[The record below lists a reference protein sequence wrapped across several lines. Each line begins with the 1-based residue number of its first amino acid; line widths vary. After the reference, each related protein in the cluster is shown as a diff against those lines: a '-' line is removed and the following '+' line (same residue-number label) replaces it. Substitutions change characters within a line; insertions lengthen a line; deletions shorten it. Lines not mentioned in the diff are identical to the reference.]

1 MAETTPA
8 QQDAYA
14 LLLQVFT
21 NYGLASL
28 APKILE
34 YVQQGFSSDTIS
46 IQLQG
51 TAEYKQRFS
60 ANETRRKAGLRVL
73 SPAEYLST
81 ETGYRQV
88 MAQAGFPSGFYDSP
102 DDFAKYIGND
112 TSVDEIKER
121 ADAAVKVAKNSDPGY
136 RQMLSTEFG
145 IQFTDGDIAAF
156 ALDQKRALPVLQR
169 QADAIGIADAARKQ
183 ALGYSAA
190 RATQLAEL
198 GVTADQAQQA
208 YSQIAEATAA
218 ESRAAAAFGLD
229 YSQTDAED
237 EILTGSASAKRKRTQ
252 VEQAFGAVN
261 TATRSTK
268 SRTALG
274 SDTAS
279 SY

>member
-1 MAETTPA
+1 MATTPA
-8 QQDAYA
+8 QQDAYE
-14 LLLQVFT
+14 LLRQMFV
-21 NYGLASL
+21 NYGLGTL

-34 YVQQGFSSDTIS
+34 YVQQGFSSDTITL
-46 IQLQG
+46 QLQE
-51 TAEYKQRFS
+51 TTEYKQRF
-60 ANETRRKAGLRVL
+60 AGNEKRRAKGLRVL

-81 ETGYRQV
+81 EEGYRQV
-88 MAQAGFPSGFYDSP
+88 MAQAGMPSGFYDDPSDFSDRIG
-102 DDFAKYIGND
+102 DDV
-112 TSVDEIKER
+112 SVDE
-121 ADAAVKVAKNSDPGY
+121 VKGRVDQYVQVAKNTDPEY
-136 RQMLSTEFG
+136 RSFLANTFG

-156 ALDQKRALPVLQR
+156 VMDKTRALPILQR

-183 ALGYSAA
+183 SLGYSKT
-190 RATQLAEL
+190 RALQLAEL

-208 YSQIAEATAA
+208 YPQIAEATAA
-218 ESRAAAAFGLD
+218 ESRAASAFGLD

-237 EILTGSASAKRKRTQ
+237 EILTGSASAKRKRQ
-252 VEQAFGAVN
+252 KVEAAFGAVN